1 MSTKTRTKKTFS
13 ILSSLISFVFVIFL
27 PVFFSC
33 VSAPIS
39 QTDDDFLKPNTT
51 LWKKFGENSD
61 IEFFTFRNGKIKY
74 HCAKIN
80 LQNKKLKILAYPNAD
95 SDNQDSIKFRKFIRH
110 SGAKIAMNTN
120 PYMKSGK
127 IIGVHIA
134 DGTKISQES
143 KMYSALIFKEED
155 EGFSAKIIETQEE
168 KSLENAKF
176 AFGGAYAILKNGK
189 EIQFK
194 NTSYDARSAAG
205 ISADGRTL
213 YLLSAEKYFF
223 KRGLSYQECAEILK
237 NLGAADA
244 LEFDGGSSTSFF
256 LSGEI
261 RNTEIPRKNP
271 AYMGFS
277 F

>member
-1 MSTKTRTKKTFS
+1 M
-13 ILSSLISFVFVIFL
+13 ISFVFVIFL

-33 VSAPIS
+33 ASAPIS
-39 QTDDDFLKPNTT
+39 QTDDDFLKPNTI

-80 LQNKKLKILAYPNAD
+80 LQNEKLKILAYPNAD
-95 SDNQDSIKFRKFIRH
+95 SDNQNSIKFRKFIRH

-134 DGTKISQES
+134 DGTKISPES

-155 EGFSAKIIETQEE
+155 EGFSAKLIGTQ
-168 KSLENAKF
+168 
-176 AFGGAYAILKNGK
+176 
-189 EIQFK
+189 QQ
-194 NTSYDARSAAG
+194 
-205 ISADGRTL
+205 ISASATRNERILL
-213 YLLSAEKYFF
+213 YIIN
-223 KRGLSYQECAEILK
+223 GLH
-237 NLGAADA
+237 
-244 LEFDGGSSTSFF
+244 
-256 LSGEI
+256 
-261 RNTEIPRKNP
+261 
-271 AYMGFS
+271 FS